1 MINGLKDIWKI
12 CGVLFS
18 LSKKIFFLTA
28 LILALFNFICG
39 LTSAF
44 VKSRIVILNEA
55 VKDDFTLQFGQKIMK
70 LPYESLEDPA
80 LLDLKQQALIP
91 IIQWGNLEYI
101 LNEAI
106 PKISGSIVTITATIA
121 IVARKN
127 LLLLIPIVIVSALCM
142 FLSGKRTEILN
153 KMMARIGLVERKMGY
168 FGQLASDFSAGKEIR
183 LFGMDRIIMN
193 KIHSFNDSELF
204 EFTKGLNLTTHYD
217 VSKIILTQLQI
228 YIIYGIV
235 AYDVIH
241 RTLPLSGFLE
251 TTGLFANVGAAIFTL
266 LETLATVNARG
277 RFFAKYFEFCALP
290 VSDPEKKGLPPV
302 HEMQDIKIKNVSFTY
317 RHGKEQ
323 IINDITLS
331 IPAGQKIALVGENGS
346 GKTTLVKL
354 ICGLLTPTKGE
365 IQIGGRT
372 LSACASESVS
382 AVFQDFKMFAFSIRS
397 NIELSSSETSD
408 PAAVLQRVGLW
419 KDVEKLKNGMDTPLF
434 KSYDDDGIELSG
446 GQGQKLAIARAMYK
460 NAGVVI
466 LDEPTAALD
475 PKAEAEIFQDF
486 QTITAGKTA
495 VLVSHRL
502 SSCRFCDCIV
512 VLEHGNIARS
522 LNAHE

>member
-55 VKDDFTLQFGQKIMK
+55 VKDDFTLQVGQKIMK

-217 VSKIILTQLQI
+217 VSKIIPYTIADLYYLWYCRLRRDSSDAPVERIFGNHRPFCQC
-228 YIIYGIV
+228 GSRHFHV
-235 AYDVIH
+235 A
-241 RTLPLSGFLE
+241 
-251 TTGLFANVGAAIFTL
+251 
-266 LETLATVNARG
+266 
-277 RFFAKYFEFCALP
+277 
-290 VSDPEKKGLPPV
+290 
-302 HEMQDIKIKNVSFTY
+302 
-317 RHGKEQ
+317 
-323 IINDITLS
+323 
-331 IPAGQKIALVGENGS
+331 
-346 GKTTLVKL
+346 
-354 ICGLLTPTKGE
+354 
-365 IQIGGRT
+365 
-372 LSACASESVS
+372 
-382 AVFQDFKMFAFSIRS
+382 
-397 NIELSSSETSD
+397 
-408 PAAVLQRVGLW
+408 
-419 KDVEKLKNGMDTPLF
+419 
-434 KSYDDDGIELSG
+434 
-446 GQGQKLAIARAMYK
+446 
-460 NAGVVI
+460 
-466 LDEPTAALD
+466 
-475 PKAEAEIFQDF
+475 
-486 QTITAGKTA
+486 
-495 VLVSHRL
+495 
-502 SSCRFCDCIV
+502 
-512 VLEHGNIARS
+512 
-522 LNAHE
+522 